1 MKPQTK
7 FDSND
12 FGVSLAL
19 SQLEATDRSFILM
32 TATEDSFRIEFRT
45 TELEEVGEMLAAAQ
59 LEYDKLLQER
69 EDAQ

>member
-1 MKPQTK
+1 MKQSTK
-7 FDSND
+7 FDNDD

-19 SQLEATDRSFILM
+19 SQLEATNLAFIVM

-59 LEYDKLLQER
+59 LEYDKLLQE
-69 EDAQ
+69 QP

>member
-1 MKPQTK
+1 MKQSTK
-7 FDSND
+7 FDNDD

-59 LEYDKLLQER
+59 LEYDKLLQEK
-69 EDAQ
+69 EEQQ

>member
-1 MKPQTK
+1 MKPQAT
-7 FDSND
+7 FNNDD
-12 FGVSLAL
+12 FGVSLAI

-45 TELEEVGEMLAAAQ
+45 TKLEEVGEMLAAAQ

-69 EDAQ
+69 EEKQ

>member
-1 MKPQTK
+1 MKQNTK
-7 FDSND
+7 FDGDD

-45 TELEEVGEMLAAAQ
+45 TEFEEVGEMLAAAQ
-59 LEYDKLLQER
+59 LEYDKLLQE
-69 EDAQ
+69 QP